1 MKYIDNHYFLNYNYF
16 KLLIKYNTVAL
27 LPNKE
32 YSKGWFTNK
41 CTIVGANGIINL
53 SVPLLGG
60 RNQKSLI
67 KDVKIAYEEN
77 WRQQHLRSIRSC
89 YGNAPYFDYYYPI
102 FQKIYAQEFEQ
113 LFDLNLFILKEV
125 LLILKVDIKIDI
137 NNNLISAEDILFTK
151 SNTTKKITLYPTET
165 KYPQVF
171 EDRLGFTPNL
181 SIIDLIMCMGPQ
193 SRAILEP

>member
-1 MKYIDNHYFLNYNYF
+1 MKYIENHYFINYNF
-16 KLLIKYNTVAL
+16 VKLLINTSTITL
-27 LPNKE
+27 LPNKP

-60 RNQKSLI
+60 RNQKSLH

-102 FQKIYAQEFEQ
+102 FQKIYNQKFES

-125 LLILKVDIKIDI
+125 VLILKMDINIDI
-137 NNNLISAEDILFTK
+137 NENLISNEDVLFTK
-151 SNTTKKITLYPTET
+151 SNVTKNLSLYSGEI

-171 EDRLGFTPNL
+171 EDRLGFTQNL
-181 SIIDLIMCMGPQ
+181 SIIDLLMCMGPQ
-193 SRAILEP
+193 SKALLES